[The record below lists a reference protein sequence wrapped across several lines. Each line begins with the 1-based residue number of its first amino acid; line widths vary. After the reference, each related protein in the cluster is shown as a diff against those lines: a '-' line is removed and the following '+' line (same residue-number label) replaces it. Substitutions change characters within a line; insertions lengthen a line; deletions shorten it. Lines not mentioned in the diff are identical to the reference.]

1 MDAIEQQREQLLE
14 EIQTLPEDVLQEVS
28 NLIARLRQK
37 AESVET
43 SAAEASET
51 DPSSEKAVA
60 NPYQELKEFGL
71 IGCGEG
77 PADLATNYRAY
88 LREGFGSSRDHR

>member
-1 MDAIEQQREQLLE
+1 MDAVEQQRKQLLE
-14 EIQTLPEDVLQEVS
+14 EIQTLPADVLQEVS
-28 NLIARLRQK
+28 NLIAHLRQK
-37 AESVET
+37 AESIET
-43 SAAEASET
+43 SAET
-51 DPSSEKAVA
+51 EHTSEKAVA
-60 NPYQELKEFGL
+60 NPYQELKDFGL